1 MHILSFLQAGY
12 AEFPMIVVFFCI
24 WDGMNLYQ
32 KPSTRKAFNGIQN
45 KIRFIP

>member
-1 MHILSFLQAGY
+1 LQESCTEY
-12 AEFPMIVVFFCI
+12 PMFVVFFYI

-32 KPSTRKAFNGIQN
+32 KANTRKMFIGIHN